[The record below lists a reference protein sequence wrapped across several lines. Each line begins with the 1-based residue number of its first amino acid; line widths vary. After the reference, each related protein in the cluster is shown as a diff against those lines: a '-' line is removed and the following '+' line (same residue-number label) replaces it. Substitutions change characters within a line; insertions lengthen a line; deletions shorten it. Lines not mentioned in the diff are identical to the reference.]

1 MGMNFISSEEFE
13 RQPKEV
19 QNVFLEWWKPLVG
32 DLVYDRGSIVGVLV
46 PVICIGQ
53 YKTNIDKNKHIPLL
67 TETQLRRFIED
78 KICNGKISTEYYESG
93 YKIFVLDPNFDDKS
107 FNDFETDK
115 TDLIEAYW
123 DVACQIAKD
132 YLN

>member
-1 MGMNFISSEEFE
+1 MNFISSEEFE

-32 DLVYDRGSIVGVLV
+32 DLVYDKGSIVGVLV

-78 KICNGKISTEYYESG
+78 KICNGKIATEYYEDG
-93 YKIFVLDPNFDDKS
+93 YKIFVLDPNFDEKS

-123 DVACQIAKD
+123 DVACKIAND
-132 YLN
+132 YSN